1 MADHDHVFA
10 RFHDNHAPSEPRHE
24 LLSIRRKGSSQSS
37 RTVEVVHVRSGKTPS
52 KKDQPAQAAGVRA
65 ATWTEG
71 FPIKTAPVRS
81 PFDMPPEIEAPQPT
95 VHVMPMWEPS
105 QAEPEAAPPQEA
117 GLREQV
123 SAPKVSTTKVG
134 GRRRQ
139 AAGLTPGSSADPFD
153 LDDDGANC
161 LRCGYRVEPAR
172 ERRALLTC
180 AKCG

>member
-71 FPIKTAPVRS
+71 FPIKTAPARS
-81 PFDMPPEIEAPQPT
+81 PFDMPMGIEAPQPT

-105 QAEPEAAPPQEA
+105 QAEPEATPPLEA
-117 GLREQV
+117 GLREEV
-123 SAPKVSTTKVG
+123 SATKVR
-134 GRRRQ
+134 GRRQPTDRI
-139 AAGLTPGSSADPFD
+139 TPGSSADPFD
-153 LDDDGANC
+153 LDDDGTNC